1 MIETILMIT
10 FVATTSVLV
19 YIIFNLYTKCDNL
32 EQWTSATYLLIQQ
45 TLQTMK
51 DIDATEHF
59 QTDDEVE
66 EVFKLLETTLNQLEN
81 TVEEQ
86 NV

>member
-1 MIETILMIT
+1 MIETILMVT

-32 EQWTSATYLLIQQ
+32 EQWTSATYLLVQQ

-66 EVFKLLETTLNQLEN
+66 EVFKLLHTTLKQLES

-86 NV
+86 NA

>member
-10 FVATTSVLV
+10 FAATTSVLV

-32 EQWTSATYLLIQQ
+32 EQWTSATYLLVQQ

-66 EVFKLLETTLNQLEN
+66 EVFKLLQTTLKQLES

-86 NV
+86 NA

>member
-1 MIETILMIT
+1 MSTETT
-10 FVATTSVLV
+10 NA
-19 YIIFNLYTKCDNL
+19 TKCDNL
-32 EQWTSATYLLIQQ
+32 EQWVDATYLNMQN

-66 EVFKLLETTLNQLEN
+66 EVFKLLEETLNQLEN
-81 TVEEQ
+81 AVEEHHA
-86 NV
+86 

>member
-1 MIETILMIT
+1 MIETILMVT
-10 FVATTSVLV
+10 FASTTLISLYV
-19 YIIFNLYTKCDNL
+19 IFNLYTKCDNL
-32 EQWTSATYLLIQQ
+32 EQWVDSTYLNMQN

-66 EVFKLLETTLNQLEN
+66 EVFKLLEETLNQLEN
-81 TVEEQ
+81 TVEEHHA
-86 NV
+86 

>member
-1 MIETILMIT
+1 MIETILMVT
-10 FVATTSVLV
+10 FASTTLISLYV
-19 YIIFNLYTKCDNL
+19 IFNLYTKCDNL
-32 EQWTSATYLLIQQ
+32 EQWVDSTYLNMQN

-66 EVFKLLETTLNQLEN
+66 EVKITLG
-81 TVEEQ
+81 TKGKGD
-86 NV
+86 NVKELW

>member
-1 MIETILMIT
+1 MIT

>member
-1 MIETILMIT
+1 MIETILMVI
-10 FVATTSVLV
+10 FASTTLISIYV
-19 YIIFNLYTKCDNL
+19 IINLYTKCDNL
-32 EQWTSATYLLIQQ
+32 EQWVNSTYLLIQQ

-66 EVFKLLETTLNQLEN
+66 EIFKLLETTLNQLEN

-86 NV
+86 ND